1 MVEAAYPVE
10 SGTSAACAGPLG
22 AMATGWR
29 QRVCPVLASRQKTS
43 RFFASPPEKKTR
55 SPQTI
60 GELNPPAGTG
70 TFHAMPAPVLA
81 SHVTGTLVIIETPLP
96 SDPRKRAQFCLSS
109 LSDAASPPWVWAL
122 EGPAACN

>member
-22 AMATGWR
+22 TTATGCR

-43 RFFASPPEKKTR
+43 RFLASPPEKKTR

-60 GELNPPAGTG
+60 GELKPPAGTG
-70 TFHAMPAPVLA
+70 TFHTMPAPVFV
-81 SHVTGTLVIIETPLP
+81 SHVVGTFVSIETPLP
-96 SDPRKRAQFCLSS
+96 SAPRKRGQFCLSS
-109 LSDAASPPWVWAL
+109 WSDAASLAF
-122 EGPAACN
+122 A